1 MTAHR
6 GLWLSDSLADR
17 RYAASLYAGCA
28 VLVECAQDASRAGAR
43 LRTDPGPGGAV
54 YYFVSHPGMVAMARR
69 VIEAT
74 LESTDKQLS

>member
-1 MTAHR
+1 MSR
-6 GLWLSDSLADR
+6 QVVVDS
-17 RYAASLYAGCA
+17 ASSW
-28 VLVECAQDASRAGAR
+28 QAR

-74 LESTDKQLS
+74 LESTDTQLS

>member
-1 MTAHR
+1 MSR
-6 GLWLSDSLADR
+6 QVVVDS
-17 RYAASLYAGCA
+17 ASSW
-28 VLVECAQDASRAGAR
+28 QAR

-54 YYFVSHPGMVAMARR
+54 YSFVSHPGMVAMARR